1 MKESVQFANS
11 FCFLVCLL
19 DRGHITQKMKGDFY
33 YLWVIGNYPKTD
45 AMPYFLISDLT
56 TTSKPLRQTPS
67 VTGEQADR
75 RTFCLSGVQ
84 TFCRLTSRRFE
95 INCLFKLFKRFRKST
110 DGYHSGSF
118 PHQQSKL
125 STDIF

>member
-1 MKESVQFANS
+1 MRYAKFK
-11 FCFLVCLL
+11 FLTFFGVTNKK
-19 DRGHITQKMKGDFY
+19 ITNIQMMMKGDFY

-45 AMPYFLISDLT
+45 AMPHFLISDFT

-110 DGYHSGSF
+110 DRYQTGSSSY
-118 PHQQSKL
+118 Q
-125 STDIF
+125 